1 MGFFSRIG
9 AKVAGAL
16 SSGSRLGQKALGNVA
31 RVGHKIADVG
41 GKIVGGIERVPI
53 LGQALAPATGIARS
67 AIGLVRNVAD
77 AAQSGQSMLKEGDS
91 IVRAG
96 ANALRTGDT
105 QGAMD
110 TIRRTKAI
118 GNQAKGQI
126 ERARQVKSDAVKL
139 SRRM

>member
-96 ANALRTGDT
+96 ANALRT
-105 QGAMD
+105 MD

>member
-9 AKVAGAL
+9 GKIAGAL
-16 SSGSRLGQKALGNVA
+16 HSGSRIGQKALGSIA
-31 RVGHKIADVG
+31 RVGHKIADTGSKV
-41 GKIVGGIERVPI
+41 VSGIERVLI
-53 LGQALAPATGIARS
+53 LGQALAPATGVARS

-77 AAQSGQSMLKEGDS
+77 SAQAGQNMLREGDS

-110 TIRRTKAI
+110 TIRRTKAL

-126 ERARQVKSDAVKL
+126 ERARQVKSDAMKIA
-139 SRRM
+139 RR